1 MKSDQ
6 LWGSRTPGYALLL
19 ALALGWGGTSCRSRQ
34 HQANE
39 WQREAFAS
47 SRHTALGWQDSTRHH
62 LSTRDSHSWHTV
74 TEELE
79 AWQGDSLTGY
89 AGSWPTPP
97 SVHSVVTTSQPPRYR
112 WRRVYRSEQGEHR
125 ADSTEARGQ
134 ATALEAHQQALR
146 ATKHDRQEHSSQRS
160 SAPLAPSLWWLHLAL
175 WSYVAYR
182 LLSPQL
188 RQRLSALPGKALAR
202 LLRPRSA
209 SARTPSP
216 K

>member
-6 LWGSRTPGYALLL
+6 LWGSHAPGYALLL
-19 ALALGWGGTSCRSRQ
+19 ALVLGWGGISCRSRK

-39 WQREAFAS
+39 WQHEAFAS
-47 SRHTALGWQDSTRHH
+47 SRHTALGWQDSTTRH
-62 LSTRDSHSWHTV
+62 LSTRDSHSWHTI

-79 AWQGDSLTGY
+79 AWPGDSLTGY
-89 AGSWPTPP
+89 AGSWPAPP
-97 SVHSVVTTSQPPRYR
+97 STHSAVTTSQPPRYR

-125 ADSTEARGQ
+125 TDSTEASVQTTAAETGQ
-134 ATALEAHQQALR
+134 QAHQSSQ
-146 ATKHDRQEHSSQRS
+146 HDRQEHSSQRS